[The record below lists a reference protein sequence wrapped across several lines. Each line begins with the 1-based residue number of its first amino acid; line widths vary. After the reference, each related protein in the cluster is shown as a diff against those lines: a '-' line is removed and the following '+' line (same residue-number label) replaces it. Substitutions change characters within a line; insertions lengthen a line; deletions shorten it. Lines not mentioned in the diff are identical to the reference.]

1 MSGAPATNEVL
12 KGADEVDVEVEG
24 KQQLDSAADV
34 SNKAVSMEDDSM
46 KDSMEDSSLWASFC
60 YEDIDSDMEVCAI
73 ICEEYWEEVDRCLDQ
88 DARRRG
94 SIRVSKSELL
104 RREREERW
112 QKMKENT
119 AK

>member
-1 MSGAPATNEVL
+1 MSGGPAINETL
-12 KGADEVDVEVEG
+12 KGADEVDMEVEG

-46 KDSMEDSSLWASFC
+46 KDSMEDSSLWAPFC

-73 ICEEYWEEVDRCLDQ
+73 ICEEYWEEVDR
-88 DARRRG
+88 
-94 SIRVSKSELL
+94 VSKSELL